1 MCLGHGVNKRIE
13 LVDGVAYICRNEGSL
28 EVSGLDAL
36 RLSDG
41 FGVVGSYTHSLGS
54 SSQGVRGDRCIPT
67 GFQCFVG
74 CGALEHVHGFLM
86 EKTETKPHWTLPT
99 TLANQDLFP

>member
-13 LVDGVAYICRNEGSL
+13 LVDGVPYICRNEGSL

-41 FGVVGSYTHSLGS
+41 FGDPFSGEFESRR
-54 SSQGVRGDRCIPT
+54 QR
-67 GFQCFVG
+67 
-74 CGALEHVHGFLM
+74 
-86 EKTETKPHWTLPT
+86 
-99 TLANQDLFP
+99 